1 MNDHLIHQNRIRQV
15 FFLVIIVL
23 LGLLLFSELYTFL
36 PALLGAVTLYIVMR
50 KWMFYLTEKKK
61 WRKGWT
67 AALLM
72 LLSMIV
78 ILLPIALLINMLS
91 SKITFAIQHSDELVG
106 SLKKIVTE
114 IEQKFKVKITS
125 DENINK
131 LGDFI
136 RSSIPKLLGATF
148 NTLGTI
154 FFMCFI
160 LYFMLVNG
168 RKMEANIYEH
178 IPLKD
183 ENAVMLGTEVKNMV
197 ISNSVVIPV
206 IAVLQGVVALIGYLI
221 IGVNEPWFWF
231 VVTCITAMLPVVG
244 AALAYVPL
252 AIIFFAN
259 GDTGKGI
266 FMLIYGFGVIGTVD
280 NIFRFTLAR
289 KIGNVHPL
297 VTVFGVIIGLSVF
310 GFIGLIFGPLLVS
323 YIVVLFRIYMNE
335 FTVVPDEKKPDESAV
350 VTKSRV
356 LKDKI
361 FNLFFSI
368 LCDDLANKSLT

>member
-1 MNDHLIHQNRIRQV
+1 MDNQVIHQNRIRQI

-23 LGLLLFSELYTFL
+23 LGLLLFLELYTFL
-36 PALLGAVTLYIVMR
+36 PALLGAITLYIVMR
-50 KWMFYLTEKKK
+50 KWMFHLTIKKN

-72 LLSMIV
+72 FLSLIV
-78 ILLPIALLINMLS
+78 ILLPIAVLINMLS
-91 SKITFAIQHSDELVG
+91 TKIAFAIQHSNELMDA
-106 SLKKIVTE
+106 LKKLAADIEKRFDIEIV
-114 IEQKFKVKITS
+114 S
-125 DENINK
+125 DQNINN
-131 LGDFI
+131 LGAFI
-136 RSSIPKLLGATF
+136 RGGIPRLLSATF

-154 FFMCFI
+154 FFMYFI

-168 RKMEANIYEH
+168 KKMETSIYEH
-178 IPLKD
+178 VPLRD
-183 ENAVMLGTEVKNMV
+183 ENVHMLGKEVRNMV
-197 ISNSVVIPV
+197 LSNAVGIPV
-206 IAVLQGVVALIGYLI
+206 IAFLQGVVALIGYLI

-280 NIFRFTLAR
+280 NIFRFTLAK
-289 KIGNVHPL
+289 KIGNIHPL

-310 GFIGLIFGPLLVS
+310 GFIGLIFGPLLIS
-323 YIVVLFRIYMNE
+323 LFLLLLKIYSSE
-335 FTVVPDEKKPDESAV
+335 FI
-350 VTKSRV
+350 TKQRQV
-356 LKDKI
+356 HHHHHME
-361 FNLFFSI
+361 N
-368 LCDDLANKSLT
+368 

>member
-91 SKITFAIQHSDELVG
+91 TKITFAIQHSDELVG

-114 IEQKFKVKITS
+114 IEQKFKIKITR
-125 DENINK
+125 DENINR

-154 FFMCFI
+154 FFMYFI

-183 ENAVMLGTEVKNMV
+183 ENAMMLGTEVKNMV

-310 GFIGLIFGPLLVS
+310 GFIGLIFGPLLIS
-323 YIVVLFRIYMNE
+323 LFLLLLKIYSSE
-335 FTVVPDEKKPDESAV
+335 FI
-350 VTKSRV
+350 TKQRHAQHHHHME
-356 LKDKI
+356 
-361 FNLFFSI
+361 N
-368 LCDDLANKSLT
+368 